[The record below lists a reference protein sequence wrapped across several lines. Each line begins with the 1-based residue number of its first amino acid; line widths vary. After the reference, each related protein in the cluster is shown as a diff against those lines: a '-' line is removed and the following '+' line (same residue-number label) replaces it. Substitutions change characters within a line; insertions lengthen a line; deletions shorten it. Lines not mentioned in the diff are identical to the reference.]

1 MSLATRCTACGTVFR
16 VVQDQLK
23 VSEGWVRCGRCDEVF
38 NALEGLFD
46 LEREP
51 PPTGPLPA
59 ASTAQK
65 PGSGPHPG
73 SHDEAD
79 WPLTSPAS
87 EWEQPSLPERINAE
101 LLSTRPGD
109 FGPGLY
115 RAAPSQAA
123 PGSAPG
129 SASGSASGYAGLG
142 HSPPRRDESL
152 ELSNA
157 RWDAELLT
165 EVAAQE
171 TQIAQH
177 ELDQFDDDIDDDAT
191 RIMPQADEPEF
202 VRRAERQARWQ
213 RPRVR
218 ALVGLAVLALATALA
233 LQAVHHFRDTV
244 AARWPQSRPALLA
257 WCDAV
262 GCTLEAPRRIEDIAV
277 ESTTLARAGGT
288 SEAFRLQVTLRNRS
302 ALGLSVPS
310 IDLKLTDGSGAL
322 IARRMLSPR
331 DFGATLAA
339 LPPGSDTSLQML
351 LSTGSLA
358 ITGYT
363 VEVFYP

>member
-51 PPTGPLPA
+51 PPAGPQPTALPT

-65 PGSGPHPG
+65 PGSGPARTGHEK
-73 SHDEAD
+73 SD
-79 WPLTSPAS
+79 WLPTSPADDWS
-87 EWEQPSLPERINAE
+87 QASLPERMNAE
-101 LLSTRPGD
+101 LLSTRPAAQ
-109 FGPGLY
+109 GP
-115 RAAPSQAA
+115 
-123 PGSAPG
+123 
-129 SASGSASGYAGLG
+129 SASHAGTFVDAGYAGMSHSGPSHAPPQRDDPLG
-142 HSPPRRDESL
+142 F
-152 ELSNA
+152 SNA

-165 EVAAQE
+165 DVAAQE

-177 ELDQFDDDIDDDAT
+177 ELDQLDDDEIDDDVT
-191 RIMPQADEPEF
+191 RIMPHADAPEF
-202 VRRAERQARWQ
+202 IRHAERQARWQ

-218 ALVGLAVLALATALA
+218 VLAGLAVLVLAAVLA
-233 LQAVHHFRDTV
+233 LQVAHHFRDAV
-244 AARWPQSRPALLA
+244 AARWPQTRPALLA
-257 WCDAV
+257 WCDAMK
-262 GCTLEAPRRIEDIAV
+262 CTLEAPRRIEDISV
-277 ESTTLARAGGT
+277 ESTTLARASAT
-288 SEAFRLQVTLRNRS
+288 SDAFRLQVNLRNRS
-302 ALGLSVPS
+302 ALALNVPS
-310 IDLKLTDGSGAL
+310 VDLKLTDGSGAL

-331 DFGATLAA
+331 DFGSTLAA
-339 LPPGSDTSLQML
+339 LPPGTDTSMQML
-351 LSTGSLA
+351 LSTGSLV

>member
-1 MSLATRCTACGTVFR
+1 MYMSLATRCTACGTVFR

-38 NALEGLFD
+38 NAIEGLFD

-65 PGSGPHPG
+65 PGGGPTAT
-73 SHDEAD
+73 SHDEAE
-79 WPLTSPAS
+79 WPLTSPAG
-87 EWEQPSLPERINAE
+87 EWGQASLPERTDAD
-101 LLSTRPGD
+101 LLATRPGD
-109 FGPGLY
+109 FGPGPA
-115 RAAPSQAA
+115 RAAPPSAGATYAGPPHTPTRRDQSLDQSRDEAHDRWNADLLIDAA
-123 PGSAPG
+123 P
-129 SASGSASGYAGLG
+129 
-142 HSPPRRDESL
+142 
-152 ELSNA
+152 
-157 RWDAELLT
+157 
-165 EVAAQE
+165 E

-177 ELDQFDDDIDDDAT
+177 HLDQFDDDIDDDAT
-191 RIMPQADEPEF
+191 RIMPQADAPEF
-202 VRRAERQARWQ
+202 VRDAERQARWR

-218 ALVGLAVLALATALA
+218 ALLGLAVLFLATALA

-244 AARWPQSRPALLA
+244 AARWPQVRPVLLA
-257 WCDAV
+257 WCDTI

-277 ESTTLARAGGT
+277 ESTTLARAGPT
-288 SEAFRLQVTLRNRS
+288 SEAFALQVTLRNRG
-302 ALGLSVPS
+302 AVGLSVPS
-310 IDLKLTDGSGAL
+310 VDLKLTDGSGAL

-331 DFGATLAA
+331 DFGSTLAA

-351 LSTGSLA
+351 LTTGGQA

>member
-51 PPTGPLPA
+51 PPAGPLPA

-65 PGSGPHPG
+65 PGTGVPRHGGPPEHQDDHG
-73 SHDEAD
+73 
-79 WPLTSPAS
+79 WPMTSPADD
-87 EWEQPSLPERINAE
+87 WQQPPPPERMHADV
-101 LLSTRPGD
+101 LSTRPGD
-109 FGPGLY
+109 PGPAHTYFGP
-115 RAAPSQAA
+115 
-123 PGSAPG
+123 
-129 SASGSASGYAGLG
+129 
-142 HSPPRRDESL
+142 HSSPRSDDTTEFA
-152 ELSNA
+152 NA

-165 EVAAQE
+165 DVAAQE
-171 TQIAQH
+171 TRIVQH
-177 ELDQFDDDIDDDAT
+177 ELDQLDDDDYDDDAT
-191 RIMPQADEPEF
+191 RIMPQADAPEF
-202 VRRAERQARWQ
+202 VRHAERQARWQ

-218 ALVGLAVLALATALA
+218 VMMGLAVLVLGAVLA
-233 LQAVHHFRDTV
+233 LQATHHFRDTV
-244 AARWPQSRPALLA
+244 AARWPQTRPALLE
-257 WCDAV
+257 WCAAV
-262 GCTLEAPRRIEDIAV
+262 NCTLQAPRRIEDISV
-277 ESTTLARAGGT
+277 ESTTLARASAT
-288 SEAFRLQVTLRNRS
+288 SDAFRLQVNLRNRS
-302 ALGLSVPS
+302 PLPLSVPS
-310 IDLKLTDGSGAL
+310 VDLKLTDGSGAL
-322 IARRMLSPR
+322 IARRMLSPG

-339 LPPGSDTSLQML
+339 LPPSSDTTLQML

>member
-65 PGSGPHPG
+65 PGPAVPQTGKPPEPY
-73 SHDEAD
+73 DEHG
-79 WPLTSPAS
+79 WPVTSPAD
-87 EWEQPSLPERINAE
+87 EWQQASLPERIHAD

-109 FGPGLY
+109 QGPPGAY
-115 RAAPSQAA
+115 FAPHTSPRGDDAAE
-123 PGSAPG
+123 SA
-129 SASGSASGYAGLG
+129 
-142 HSPPRRDESL
+142 
-152 ELSNA
+152 NA

-165 EVAAQE
+165 DVAAQE
-171 TQIAQH
+171 TQIAQR
-177 ELDQFDDDIDDDAT
+177 ELDQLDDDEIDDDAT
-191 RIMPQADEPEF
+191 RIMPQADAPEF
-202 VRRAERQARWQ
+202 VRHAERQARWKS
-213 RPRVR
+213 PRMRV
-218 ALVGLAVLALATALA
+218 LVGLAVLVLGAALA
-233 LQAVHHFRDTV
+233 LQMTHHFRDTV
-244 AARWPQSRPALLA
+244 AVRWPQTRTLLLE
-257 WCDAV
+257 WCAAMK
-262 GCTLEAPRRIEDIAV
+262 CTLEAPRRIEAISV
-277 ESTTLARAGGT
+277 ESTTLARASAT
-288 SEAFRLQVTLRNRS
+288 SEAFRLQVNLRNRS
-302 ALGLSVPS
+302 DLPLSVPS
-310 IDLKLTDGSGAL
+310 VDLKLTDGSGAL

-331 DFGATLAA
+331 DFGSTLAA
-339 LPPGSDTSLQML
+339 LPPGTDTPLQMM